1 MFRKYFFDLGEDWRD
16 LAASY
21 RKAVA
26 AATAAAVAAAV
37 PAAEAAAAAGSSL
50 QVVYALALRFFVL

>member
-1 MFRKYFFDLGEDWRD
+1 MFRKYFSDLGEDWRD

-37 PAAEAAAAAGSSL
+37 PAAEAAAAGSSL